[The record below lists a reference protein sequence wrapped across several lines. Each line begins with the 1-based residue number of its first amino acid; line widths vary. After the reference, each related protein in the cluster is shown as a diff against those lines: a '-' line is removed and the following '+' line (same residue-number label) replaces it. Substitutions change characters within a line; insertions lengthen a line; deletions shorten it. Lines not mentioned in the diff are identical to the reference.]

1 MHCKSTTTSCVC
13 QPERLSFAMSSTIR
27 VETIT
32 LGDELL
38 LGIRENSHLTYLG
51 SQFAHHGIE
60 PAVNLVIR
68 DNPEEIK
75 TFFADSWK
83 RADLVITTGGLGP
96 TTDDLTRESIA
107 EALDEELVY
116 DEDVEKAI
124 RQRFEQLERDMP
136 EINLRQCY
144 RPKNAEILSNPYGTA
159 PGLFLNKNG
168 KTLVMLPGPAREM
181 HPMFE
186 EQVIPRLQ
194 SAGVLPEIDCYL
206 QIRTAGIGE
215 SALAEKVGPILTG
228 KPELVVGYC
237 AHAGMV
243 DIRLSSLDS
252 DVLNEEALNELGDE
266 CRELIGEDF
275 VCYGDRS
282 LAEVI
287 FRELRS
293 LNQTL
298 AVAES
303 CTGGLLSSSFTEV
316 PGVSKVFH
324 GGAVCYHN
332 DAKVQILEVPE
343 IMLEQHGAVS
353 EEIAI
358 AMATSA
364 SEKFGTDYGLSITGF
379 AGPTGGTQILPIGS
393 IYLGYSSPLGV
404 WAKKLNLRGDRA
416 SNRRRATSAAL
427 DWMRRK
433 LRKYKMEAV
442 LAAADLGNIEL

>member
-1 MHCKSTTTSCVC
+1 
-13 QPERLSFAMSSTIR
+13 MSSTIR

-68 DNPEEIK
+68 DNPEDIK
-75 TFFADSWK
+75 SFFSESWK

-107 EALDEELVY
+107 ESLNEELIY
-116 DEDVEKAI
+116 DEDVEQAI
-124 RQRFEQLERDMP
+124 RQRFAQLEIAMP

-144 RPKNAEILSNPYGTA
+144 RPKNADILKNPYGTA
-159 PGLFLNKNG
+159 PGIFLEKDG
-168 KTLVMLPGPAREM
+168 KILVMLPGPAREM

-186 EQVIPRLQ
+186 QQVIPRLQ
-194 SAGVLPEIDCYL
+194 AAGVLPEIDCYL
-206 QIRTAGIGE
+206 QLRTAGIGE
-215 SALAEKVGPILTG
+215 SALAEKVSPFLRE
-228 KPELVVGYC
+228 KPGLVVGYC
-237 AHAGMV
+237 AHAGLV
-243 DIRLSSLDS
+243 DLRLSSIDS
-252 DVLNEEALNELGDE
+252 DLINEEQLNHLGDL
-266 CRELIGEDF
+266 CREQIGEDF

-293 LNQTL
+293 LNQSL

-303 CTGGLLSSSFTEV
+303 CTGGLLSSSFTEI
-316 PGVSKVFH
+316 PGISKVFH

-343 IMLEQHGAVS
+343 IMLDQHGVVS
-353 EEIAI
+353 EEVAI

-393 IYLGYSSPLGV
+393 VYLGYSSPLGV
-404 WAKKLNLRGDRA
+404 WAKKINLRGDRA
-416 SNRRRATSAAL
+416 SNRRRASAAAL

-433 LRKYKMEAV
+433 LRKYKMEEV
-442 LAAADLGNIEL
+442 LAAAEVGNIEL

>member
-1 MHCKSTTTSCVC
+1 
-13 QPERLSFAMSSTIR
+13 MSSTIR

-38 LGIRENSHLTYLG
+38 LGIRENSHLTYFG

-107 EALDEELVY
+107 GALDEELIY
-116 DEDVEKAI
+116 DQEVEKAI
-124 RQRFEQLERDMP
+124 RQRFQQLEREMP

-144 RPKNAEILSNPYGTA
+144 RPKNAEILKNPYGTA

-168 KTLVMLPGPAREM
+168 KILVMLPGPAREM

-186 EQVIPRLQ
+186 QQVIPRLQ

-215 SALAEKVGPILTG
+215 SALAEKVDPILEG
-228 KPELVVGYC
+228 KPGLVVGYC

-243 DIRLSSLDS
+243 DLRLSSLDS
-252 DVLNEEALNELGDE
+252 ELLNEEALNEIGDQ
-266 CRELIGEDF
+266 CREIIGEDF

-433 LRKYKMEAV
+433 LRKYKMEEV
-442 LAAADLGNIEL
+442 LAAADVGNIEL

>member
-1 MHCKSTTTSCVC
+1 M
-13 QPERLSFAMSSTIR
+13 
-27 VETIT
+27 
-32 LGDELL
+32 
-38 LGIRENSHLTYLG
+38 
-51 SQFAHHGIE
+51 
-60 PAVNLVIR
+60 VIR
-68 DNPEEIK
+68 DNPDEIK
-75 TFFADSWK
+75 TFFAESWK

-215 SALAEKVGPILTG
+215 SSLAEKVGPILTG

-416 SNRRRATSAAL
+416 SNRRRTTSAAL